1 MTIPGRLQAESQ
13 EVILAGLYP
22 ACISIARD
30 AAGNA
35 LEVVIKPRAECGK
48 SGGGIELIMADL
60 GIALSKMLQ
69 GRDV

>member
-1 MTIPGRLQAESQ
+1 MTAPGRLAAESQ
-13 EVILAGLYP
+13 EVMLAGMYP

-30 AAGNA
+30 RQGNA
-35 LEVVIKPRAECGK
+35 LEIVIKPRAECGK

-69 GRDV
+69 GRQA